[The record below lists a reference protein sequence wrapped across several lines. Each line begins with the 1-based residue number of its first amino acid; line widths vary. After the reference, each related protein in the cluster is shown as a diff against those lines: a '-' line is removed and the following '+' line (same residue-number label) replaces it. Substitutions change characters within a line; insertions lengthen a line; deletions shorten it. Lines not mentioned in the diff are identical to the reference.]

1 MFYVSSIFQWK
12 NHQSFPT
19 RDSVDTYSAVLEL
32 PSLYAVRISDNELL
46 IKKNITKM
54 LFEGDVFGPVFPSSP
69 ITTESLLS
77 RSLRGTEANLFN
89 FATTMWSLHYLR
101 LTNQL
106 ESDVLYSG
114 LNDMNVQM
122 ADLMRMYNQDGSFS
136 SHKSS
141 HPSVWVTVCEI

>member
-1 MFYVSSIFQWK
+1 MEESPIIPYSKIRRYVFGS
-12 NHQSFPT
+12 P
-19 RDSVDTYSAVLEL
+19 RASVTLCGMNFSQ
-32 PSLYAVRISDNELL
+32 RIAYKIIL
-46 IKKNITKM
+46 KKNTTKIS
-54 LFEGDVFGPVFPSSP
+54 FEGDVFGPVFPSSP